1 MTTFTASAPAIADIL
16 PRYEK
21 IRLAL
26 RAAIAPLLPSRSGAR
41 ACARVLDLDKSL
53 GWKVYQISFAEDA
66 LSSLAAIPGA
76 RGWEIVL
83 ERLPRAGAAPGAVA
97 TLREAIFGF
106 ERHLVDKRLDRRMLA
121 GMVAAAKG
129 DAGEASA
136 RQNARVRK
144 DAGDATAIIWGVQAF
159 ARIESFVVA
168 PSRRGDGLDLA
179 VVSIFDGLERRRDG
193 APWPLQVAPACPW
206 NGVDSKRAESLEG
219 SEDSRLMRT
228 FSSPRI
234 DSGAV
239 EAVAGRGALRAMFAG
254 NGSNGGGPLRAVFG
268 EITRD
273 AVSTGGWR
281 ESPRFALHSLLPA
294 GTSVLE
300 VCVHRSLAQRGSFG
314 GSLHA
319 SIPGID
325 PSAGATE
332 LPLESRVEA
341 FDGELPALASV
352 GDELNR
358 VHGAALD
365 AAFAAM
371 TASRRDFVV
380 RRVALT
386 YAPAPSALL
395 LTWRDA
401 G

>member
-1 MTTFTASAPAIADIL
+1 MTNSPSSAAAIADII
-16 PRYEK
+16 PRYETL
-21 IRLAL
+21 RLSL
-26 RAAIAPLLPSRSGAR
+26 RAALAPLLPSKSGAR

-97 TLREAIFGF
+97 TLREAIVAF
-106 ERHLVDKRLDRRMLA
+106 ERHLVDKRLDRRMLS

-129 DAGEASA
+129 GAGESSA

-144 DAGDATAIIWGVQAF
+144 DASDATAIIWGVQAF

-168 PSRRGDGLDLA
+168 PSSRGDGLDLA

-206 NGVDSKRAESLEG
+206 NGAESKRAESLEG
-219 SEDSRLMRT
+219 SEGSRLMRT
-228 FSSPRI
+228 LSSPRI

-239 EAVAGRGALRAMFAG
+239 ETVSGRGALRAMFAG

-273 AVSTGGWR
+273 AVSARGWR
-281 ESPRFALHSLLPA
+281 EPPRFELHSRLPA

-300 VCVHRSLAQRGSFG
+300 VCVHRSLAQRGSFDG
-314 GSLHA
+314 ALHA
-319 SIPGID
+319 SISGVD
-325 PSAGATE
+325 SSAGSTE
-332 LPLESRVEA
+332 LPLESRVES
-341 FDGELPALASV
+341 FDDGTPDLDAV
-352 GDELNR
+352 GDDLNR
-358 VHGAALD
+358 IHAKALD

>member
-1 MTTFTASAPAIADIL
+1 MTTSTASAPAIADIL

-21 IRLAL
+21 LRLAL
-26 RAAIAPLLPSRSGAR
+26 RAAIAPLLPSKSGAR

-66 LSSLAAIPGA
+66 LTSLAAIPGA

-83 ERLPRAGAAPGAVA
+83 ERLPRAGAAPTAVA
-97 TLREAIFGF
+97 VLREAIFAF
-106 ERHLVDKRLDRRMLA
+106 ERHLVDKRLDRRMLS

-129 DAGEASA
+129 DAGESSA

-144 DAGDATAIIWGVQAF
+144 DASDATAIIWGVQTF
-159 ARIESFVVA
+159 ARVESFVLA
-168 PSRRGDGLDLA
+168 PSRLGDGIDLA
-179 VVSIFDGLERRRDG
+179 VISIFDGLERRRDG
-193 APWPLQVAPACPW
+193 APWPLHVAPGCPW
-206 NGVDSKRAESLEG
+206 SGPESKRTTSLEG
-219 SEDSRLMRT
+219 AEPSRLMPSL
-228 FSSPRI
+228 SSPRI
-234 DSGAV
+234 GSGAV
-239 EAVAGRGALRAMFAG
+239 ETVSGQGALRAVFAG
-254 NGSNGGGPLRAVFG
+254 NHGDHDGSLRAVFG

-273 AVSTGGWR
+273 AVSARGWR
-281 ESPRFALHSLLPA
+281 EPPRFALHSRLPA

-300 VCVHRSLAQRGSFG
+300 VCLHRSLAQRGSFG

-319 SIPGID
+319 AIPGVD
-325 PSAGATE
+325 PDGQSTE
-332 LPLESRVEA
+332 LPLESRVES
-341 FDGELPALASV
+341 FDGDLPALAAV

-358 VHGAALD
+358 IHATALD

-371 TASRRDFVV
+371 SASRGDFVV

-386 YAPAPSALL
+386 YAPAPSSLL